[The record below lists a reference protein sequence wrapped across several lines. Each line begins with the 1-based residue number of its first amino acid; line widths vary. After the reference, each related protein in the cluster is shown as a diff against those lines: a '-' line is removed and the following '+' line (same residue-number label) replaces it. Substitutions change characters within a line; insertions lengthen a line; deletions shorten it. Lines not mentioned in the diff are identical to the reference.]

1 MDSYFQNLSA
11 SVDPVIEDMG
21 VDSEAV
27 VQDILD
33 AINIEQT
40 YCNLNETRETIQE
53 TAEELDDSSFP
64 NIVCR
69 NDCKKDDSG
78 C

>member
-1 MDSYFQNLSA
+1 MIENVSDIQQYASKLEMDSYFQNLSE

-40 YCNLNETRETIQE
+40 YCSLNETRDTI
-53 TAEELDDSSFP
+53 
-64 NIVCR
+64 
-69 NDCKKDDSG
+69 
-78 C
+78 